1 MTRAEKGFTFFWASV
16 TGPQISLASKLTPV
30 PLALLFVLIIH
41 FANPRVSHFSLFPIA
56 LSHTV
61 EATLALSA
69 RPYTHAHN
77 TGDFSLF
84 LDVPCHRLTN
94 TEASQHC
101 RSRLSHGPLTRVS
114 TGHHGFCL
122 QEHSTA
128 LGAFL
133 NGQIANQKLKM

>member
-41 FANPRVSHFSLFPIA
+41 FANPRVSHFSLFPMA

-69 RPYTHAHN
+69 RPYTHAH
-77 TGDFSLF
+77 
-84 LDVPCHRLTN
+84 
-94 TEASQHC
+94 
-101 RSRLSHGPLTRVS
+101 TRVTFLFS
-114 TGHHGFCL
+114 WMCRVIDSLTL
-122 QEHSTA
+122 KRHSTVA
-128 LGAFL
+128 HA
-133 NGQIANQKLKM
+133 